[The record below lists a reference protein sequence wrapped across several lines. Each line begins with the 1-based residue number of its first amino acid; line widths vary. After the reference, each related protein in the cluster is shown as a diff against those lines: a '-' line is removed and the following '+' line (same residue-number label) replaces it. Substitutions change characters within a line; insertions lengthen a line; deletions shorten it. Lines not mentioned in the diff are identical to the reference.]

1 MLRHVQLG
9 SHRTRQWGGRNYLV
23 CVFFDRRYRKGV
35 RGWELSREMSVSDKP
50 WEGPAVEMR
59 WWRSWL

>member
-1 MLRHVQLG
+1 MGQPRLPGLCIL
-9 SHRTRQWGGRNYLV
+9 S
-23 CVFFDRRYRKGV
+23 RRYREGV
-35 RGWELSREMSVSDKP
+35 RGWELRSREMSVSDKP